1 MGCEIPSNKSRGWHA
16 IRKYQGTRRRQRT
29 LTGQG
34 WGQRPPC
41 RCRESRALG
50 SVGFPACRTLRTPGD
65 CRAVEASLERGCR
78 VRLPACTTGSSVWK
92 STPAK
97 GLSQVRLLPILPA
110 FGPAIEDGRK
120 TTRRTRGDGS
130 RVAPQPEAAAPSAV
144 AVCASTRHGPR
155 PQPAQAKAPRG
166 RRHGA
171 LQGPSRVSWDH
182 CPAVTAP
189 MQVRCGDHKTLKKE
203 RTRVDTC

>member
-1 MGCEIPSNKSRGWHA
+1 MGCDISSSRSRGWHA

-65 CRAVEASLERGCR
+65 CRAVEASSERGCR

-92 STPAK
+92 STPEK

-120 TTRRTRGDGS
+120 TTRRTRGEGP
-130 RVAPQPEAAAPSAV
+130 RVAPQPASHCPVSGGGLCQDPARPAPAASPSESPSGPPPRRTA
-144 AVCASTRHGPR
+144 GPEPR
-155 PQPAQAKAPRG
+155 PLGPLPRCNG
-166 RRHGA
+166 PFASSLMRR
-171 LQGPSRVSWDH
+171 P
-182 CPAVTAP
+182 T
-189 MQVRCGDHKTLKKE
+189 TLKKKE
-203 RTRVDTC
+203 RG